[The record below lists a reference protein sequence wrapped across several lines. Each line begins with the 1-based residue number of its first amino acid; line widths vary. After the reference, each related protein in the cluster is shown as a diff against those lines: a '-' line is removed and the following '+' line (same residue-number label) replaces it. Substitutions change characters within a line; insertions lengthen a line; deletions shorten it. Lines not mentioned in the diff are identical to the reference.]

1 MDTSCGM
8 LRKPR
13 AASYVTE
20 TCPPYSSTSSQIL
33 TACRIAK
40 RYSHRLPTV
49 QELRQDFGMSR
60 ATAFRWLSALK
71 QA

>member
-1 MDTSCGM
+1 MGAMPQM
-8 LRKPR
+8 LRKR
-13 AASYVTE
+13 KSTQYTVEA
-20 TCPPYSSTSSQIL
+20 CQPPNTTSTSIL